1 MRLWIPIIIS
11 GNVIHDRLKTGAK
24 ATTSSHISL
33 PRIHRL
39 TELWPSNSR
48 SLWHTLMTRELELW
62 NDLQYYSLAYF
73 HSIFQS
79 FSVKYPAFTNQVAHK
94 KKTCLWIVSLN
105 KIRSIDGRLCDWST
119 LLIYK
124 NQFSKRQKSIDII
137 MEIPLAMVLFTMASG
152 FTEIAYD

>member
-24 ATTSSHISL
+24 ATTSSPISL

-39 TELWPSNSR
+39 TELWPSNNR

-62 NDLQYYSLAYF
+62 NDLQYYSLADF
-73 HSIFQS
+73 SLFQLNILHLPI
-79 FSVKYPAFTNQVAHK
+79 KWPT

-124 NQFSKRQKSIDII
+124 NPFSKRQKSIDII

>member
-24 ATTSSHISL
+24 AKTSSHISL

-39 TELWPSNSR
+39 TELWPSNKSIFVTHSNDQR
-48 SLWHTLMTRELELW
+48 VRALEW
-62 NDLQYYSLAYF
+62 STILQLGW
-73 HSIFQS
+73 FQS
-79 FSVKYPAFTNQVAHK
+79 FSVKYPAFTNQVAHE